1 MATQTDVKAVTVSA
15 TGALKIGGA
24 ATGSSGVVGSVGGGF
39 PRIKGIYYSCT
50 TGGTVAIT
58 DGGSSGATLIS
69 FIVPV
74 GANNVIIPG
83 EGIRCNLGD
92 PYLTLTTTVGSITV
106 FYG

>member
-15 TGALKIGGA
+15 TGALKIGGVA
-24 ATGSSGVVGSVGGGF
+24 ATGGAAGSYGGGY
-39 PRIKGIYYSCT
+39 PRIKGIYYSCA

-58 DGGSSGATLIS
+58 DGGSGGPTLLSIV
-69 FIVPV
+69 VPV
-74 GANNVIIPG
+74 GAACIWIPG

-92 PYLTLTTTVGSITV
+92 PYLTLTTAVGSITI

>member
-1 MATQTDVKAVTVSA
+1 MATQTDVKAKTVSA
-15 TGALKIGGA
+15 TGALAIGGIA
-24 ATGSSGVVGSVGGGF
+24 AGGMGGGF

-58 DGGSSGATLIS
+58 DGSSSGPTLIS
-69 FIVPV
+69 IIVPV
-74 GANNVIIPG
+74 GAQNVVIPG
-83 EGIRCNLGD
+83 EGIRCNVGD